1 MDRRSFLLSTAASAA
16 QVAGANDHVRG
27 AIIGSGGRGQYLT
40 ANFKELGVEM
50 AAVCDV
56 YEPNLQR
63 GLKAASTGAKAYDN
77 YKRVL
82 EDPAIDVVVIAT
94 PDHWH
99 AQMVID
105 AVEAG
110 KDVYVEKPMA
120 HKIDDGFRLID
131 DVRRTK
137 RVVQV
142 GMQRRSFDI
151 FQEGKELMDRLG
163 EVRLVNAWWINNQKS
178 LRETPLA
185 GKLDWQQW
193 LGPAAHHPPDPARF
207 FNWYYFWDYS
217 GGMMIGQGAHVI
229 DAIHWFMNST
239 FPLAVTCT
247 AGRVNLSGAEIP
259 ETTSM
264 AIEYPENYLAVFTVG
279 YKAMHYASA
288 NDQMKQFH
296 GSKARLDM
304 GREGYALYQQSDA
317 VEMFPVI
324 EKRRPGSFE
333 SATRAHIRNFLECVR
348 SRKDPNATAEM
359 GQQTSVV
366 LAMAIEALRNG
377 RRVKWNAAA
386 RKTEV

>member
-1 MDRRSFLLSTAASAA
+1 MDRRKFLISTAASAA
-16 QVAGANDHVRG
+16 QIAGANERIRG
-27 AIIGSGGRGQYLT
+27 AIIGSGGRGQFLT

-50 AAVCDV
+50 NAVCDV
-56 YEPNLQR
+56 YEPNLQK
-63 GLKAASTGAKAYDN
+63 GLKAAAAGAKAYDN

-82 EDPAIDVVVIAT
+82 EEPSIDVVVIAT

-120 HKIDDGFRLID
+120 HKIDDGFRVIEA
-131 DVRRTK
+131 VRRTK

-142 GMQRRSFDI
+142 GMQRRSFDL

-163 EVRLVNAWWINNQKS
+163 EVRLVNAWWVNNQKTLS
-178 LRETPLA
+178 QAPLA

-193 LGPAAHHPPDPARF
+193 LGPAAHHAPDPVRF
-207 FNWYYFWDYS
+207 FSWYYFWDYS

-229 DAIHWFMNST
+229 DTIHWFMNST
-239 FPLAVTCT
+239 YPLAVTCT
-247 AGRVNLSGAEIP
+247 AGRVNLAGAEIP
-259 ETTSM
+259 ETTCM

-279 YKAMHYASA
+279 YKAMRYAPA

-304 GREGYALYQQSDA
+304 GREGYALYQQSEA
-317 VEMFPVI
+317 AEIFPTI

-333 SATRAHIRNFLECVR
+333 SATRAHIRNFMECVQ
-348 SRKDPNATAEM
+348 SRKDPNATVEM

-366 LAMAIEALRNG
+366 LVMALDALRSG
-377 RRVKWNAAA
+377 RRVKWNGTA
-386 RKTEV
+386 RRVET